1 MPNLLADAK
10 ASAITAIESLAATLS
25 VCMQPGVALADS
37 RAEAFSAIVETLSE
51 RIQPIIAQL
60 SKSTP
65 DSDEASDSY
74 QRQQEWLRIRSFER
88 LLHGKVQ
95 GFLLGA
101 VNSLHA
107 DAQDL
112 ESIINEL
119 VSNLRLC
126 LDELRGVE
134 VDPFSF
140 EPALDRYVELWD
152 GVIAIDVRISPAAKD
167 SLAAYPT
174 AAQCA
179 LEVIREAIN
188 NAVKHGRPRR
198 IDVQVEADL
207 KEAAEVSG
215 SLSVRVSNDGSRLV
229 RRRKRGFG
237 SAILDQLAS
246 DWEILAVADRVV
258 LRALVSTRGAEQH
271 GPSDNAESQP

>member
-1 MPNLLADAK
+1 MPDLLADAK
-10 ASAITAIESLAATLS
+10 ASAITAIETLVATLS
-25 VCMQPGVALADS
+25 GCMQPTVALADA
-37 RAEAFSAIVETLSE
+37 RAMAFSAISETLAE
-51 RIQPIIAQL
+51 RILPIIAQL
-60 SKSTP
+60 SKNVP
-65 DSDEASDSY
+65 DSYGAPDSY
-74 QRQQEWLRIRSFER
+74 QRQQEWLRMRSFER

-95 GFLLGA
+95 GMLLGA
-101 VNSLHA
+101 ANRLRA
-107 DAQDL
+107 DAPDP
-112 ESIINEL
+112 ESIITEL
-119 VSNLRLC
+119 VSDLRLC
-126 LDELRGVE
+126 LDELEVAE

-140 EPALDRYVELWD
+140 EPALAKHVELWD
-152 GVIAIDVRISPAAKD
+152 GMIAIDVRISPAAKD
-167 SLAAYPT
+167 SLAAHPT

-207 KEAAEVSG
+207 KEAAEVPG

-246 DWEILAVADRVV
+246 DWEILAVADRVE
-258 LRALVSTRGAEQH
+258 LRALVSTRRAEQH